1 MGGAA
6 PPEKHQRGCPADRC
20 VAWCTR
26 PRPTPTTALHCRRAL
41 HEPPCDALGPPP
53 HTFRPEKAM
62 RCDGRCSALRGHMQH
77 TAMAYAA
84 HCAICPGIPPQEPH
98 RDSLFIPFPQ
108 KRKVLRDDNHHA
120 ALSAPQGKRPG
131 SIPPGSP
138 CTSWESCP
146 SWHGTPCRGGHGTRS
161 RTPRRWPRCCNG
173 DSR

>member
-20 VAWCTR
+20 VAWCTH
-26 PRPTPTTALHCRRAL
+26 PCPTPTTALHCRRAL
-41 HEPPCDALGPPP
+41 HEPPCTHPCPSAP
-53 HTFRPEKAM
+53 HFSPGKGNTVQWPMQRAPWAHAAH
-62 RCDGRCSALRGHMQH
+62 CDGLCSALRHLSRH
-77 TAMAYAA
+77 SSPSAA
-84 HCAICPGIPPQEPH
+84 P
-98 RDSLFIPFPQ
+98 RFPFHPLPQ

-120 ALSAPQGKRPG
+120 ALYAPQERRPG

>member
-20 VAWCTR
+20 VAWCTH
-26 PRPTPTTALHCRRAL
+26 PRPTPTTASHCRRAL

-53 HTFRPEKAM
+53 HTFHPEKAM
-62 RCDGRCSALRGHMQH
+62 RCDGRCSALRGHMQR
-77 TAMAYAA
+77 TAPFAPAVLPKCRTA
-84 HCAICPGIPPQEPH
+84 SPFH
-98 RDSLFIPFPQ
+98 SLPQ

-120 ALSAPQGKRPG
+120 ALSAPQRRKPG

>member
-20 VAWCTR
+20 VAWCTH
-26 PRPTPTTALHCRRAL
+26 PCPIPTTALHCRRAL

-53 HTFRPEKAM
+53 YTFRQKKAV
-62 RCDGRCSALRGHMQH
+62 RCDGRCSALHHLPRY
-77 TAMAYAA
+77 TAHIAA
-84 HCAICPGIPPQEPH
+84 RQSTHSP
-98 RDSLFIPFPQ
+98 LPQ

-120 ALSAPQGKRPG
+120 ALSAPQERRPG

-161 RTPRRWPRCCNG
+161 RTPRRWPHCCNG

>member
-20 VAWCTR
+20 VAWCTH
-26 PRPTPTTALHCRRAL
+26 PCPPPTTASHCRRAL

-53 HTFRPEKAM
+53 YTFRPEKAM
-62 RCDGRCSALRGHMQH
+62 RCDGRCSALRWHMQC
-77 TAMAYAA
+77 TAMANAP
-84 HCAICPGIPPQEPH
+84 HCTICPGIPPILPH
-98 RDSLFIPFPQ
+98 GNPHLSPLPQ

-120 ALSAPQGKRPG
+120 ALSAPQGRRPG

-146 SWHGTPCRGGHGTRS
+146 SWHGIPCRGGHGTRS